1 MNPGL
6 TSLLRESDVRR
17 GRGRPPRT
25 ADASG
30 RVDRIRYAR
39 ACLSGAMRLQEVA
52 RAARVHRMTVRRWIL
67 ELLADGEPDTDE
79 LRMMHARRYRR
90 DR

>member
-1 MNPGL
+1 
-6 TSLLRESDVRR
+6 
-17 GRGRPPRT
+17 
-25 ADASG
+25 
-30 RVDRIRYAR
+30 
-39 ACLSGAMRLQEVA
+39 MRLQEVA